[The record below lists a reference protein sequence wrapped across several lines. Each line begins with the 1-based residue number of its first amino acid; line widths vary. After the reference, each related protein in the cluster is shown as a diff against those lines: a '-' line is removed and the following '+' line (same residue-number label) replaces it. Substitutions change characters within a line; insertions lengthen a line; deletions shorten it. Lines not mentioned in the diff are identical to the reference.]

1 MEKLNLLGFLI
12 ITLNCNMTVMGMIWL
27 IVTVLLRML
36 VVVLAGSPIYE
47 DEQERFICN
56 TLQPGCANVCYD
68 LFSPVSPL
76 RFWLVQS
83 LALLLP
89 SIIFGTY
96 TLHLG
101 AKLAAGGACR
111 PQVPD
116 LSTAYLVHLLLRMLL
131 EAGLASLHYFLF
143 GFFVP
148 TSVSCSHVPCSGAV
162 DCYVS
167 RPTEKSLLVLFFWAV
182 SALSFLLSLA
192 DLLWILPRRTL
203 RTTQW
208 MNGEARSVCE
218 VPAPPPCLLQNPQ
231 GYLSQGQVD
240 QEDRQEEQVVPEF
253 PCMWTAGQGNNS
265 NAGQVS
271 VSGLLEHSDQDVS
284 EAPSSAG
291 DRLTVAHTAYEL
303 RSHRDTSLDLG
314 GKNTQSDELSL
325 ATQSHLA
332 RQASASQPQAPGR
345 LTTSGS
351 TPHLRTQKSEWV

>member
-1 MEKLNLLGFLI
+1 M
-12 ITLNCNMTVMGMIWL
+12 VA
-27 IVTVLLRML
+27 VLLRML

-56 TLQPGCANVCYD
+56 TPQPGCANVCYD

-89 SIIFGTY
+89 SVVFGTY
-96 TLHLG
+96 TLHRG

-116 LSTAYLVHLLLRMLL
+116 LSAAYLVHLLLRMLL

-143 GFFVP
+143 GFSVP
-148 TSVSCSHVPCSGAV
+148 ARVSCSRVPCSGAV

-167 RPTEKSLLVLFFWAV
+167 RPTEKSLLMLFFWAV

-192 DLLWILPRRTL
+192 DLLWSLRRRTL

-208 MNGEARSVCE
+208 VNGDARPVCQ

-231 GYLSQGQVD
+231 GYLSQSQVD

-253 PCMWTAGQGNNS
+253 PCMWTAGQGDNS
-265 NAGQVS
+265 NVGQAS
-271 VSGLLEHSDQDVS
+271 ESRLLEHSDQDVS
-284 EAPSSAG
+284 EAASSPG
-291 DRLTVAHTAYEL
+291 DRLTVAHIAHEF
-303 RSHRDTSLDLG
+303 RCHRETSL
-314 GKNTQSDELSL
+314 GKNIQSDELSL
-325 ATQSHLA
+325 ATQTHLA
-332 RQASASQPQAPGR
+332 RHCSASQPQAPGR
-345 LTTSGS
+345 LATSGS
-351 TPHLRTQKSEWV
+351 APHLRAKKSEWV

>member
-12 ITLNCNMTVMGMIWL
+12 ITLNCNMTLVGMIWL
-27 IVTVLLRML
+27 IVAVLLRML
-36 VVVLAGSPIYE
+36 VLVLAGSPIYE

-89 SIIFGTY
+89 SVVFGTY
-96 TLHLG
+96 TLHRG
-101 AKLAAGGACR
+101 AKLAARGACR

-116 LSTAYLVHLLLRMLL
+116 LSAAYLVHLLLRMLL

-143 GFFVP
+143 GFSVP
-148 TSVSCSHVPCSGAV
+148 ARVSCSQVPCSGAV

-167 RPTEKSLLVLFFWAV
+167 RPTEKSLLMLFFWAV

-192 DLLWILPRRTL
+192 DLLWSLPRRRL
-203 RTTQW
+203 RTRQW
-208 MNGEARSVCE
+208 VKEEARPVCE
-218 VPAPPPCLLQNPQ
+218 VPAPPPCLLRDPQ
-231 GYLSQGQVD
+231 GYLSQVD
-240 QEDRQEEQVVPEF
+240 QEDRQEEQVVPEG
-253 PCMWTAGQGNNS
+253 TTGQGDNVPQ
-265 NAGQVS
+265 AS

-284 EAPSSAG
+284 EATSSAG
-291 DRLTVAHTAYEL
+291 DRLTVAHTAHAF
-303 RSHRDTSLDLG
+303 RSHRETSLDLG
-314 GKNTQSDELSL
+314 SKTTQSDELSL

-332 RQASASQPQAPGR
+332 RHCSASQPQAPGR
-345 LTTSGS
+345 LATSGS
-351 TPHLRTQKSEWV
+351 APHLRIKKSEWV

>member
-1 MEKLNLLGFLI
+1 MLGFLF
-12 ITLNCNMTVMGMIWL
+12 ITLNCNVTIVGMLWL
-27 IVTVLLRML
+27 IVAVLLRML

-89 SIIFGTY
+89 SVVFGTY
-96 TLHLG
+96 TLHRST
-101 AKLAAGGACR
+101 KLAAGAACR

-116 LSTAYLVHLLLRMLL
+116 LSSAYLVHLLLRMLL
-131 EAGLASLHYFLF
+131 EVGLAFLHYFLF
-143 GFFVP
+143 GFSVP
-148 TSVSCSHVPCSGAV
+148 AHVSCSRVPCSGAV

-167 RPTEKSLLVLFFWAV
+167 RPTEKSLLMLFFWAV
-182 SALSFLLSLA
+182 SALSFLLSLV
-192 DLLWILPRRTL
+192 DLLCSLPKRTL

-208 MNGEARSVCE
+208 VKGEARPGCE
-218 VPAPPPCLLQNPQ
+218 VPAPSPCLLQDSQ
-231 GYLSQGQVD
+231 GYHSQGQVD
-240 QEDRQEEQVVPEF
+240 QEARQEEQVVPEF
-253 PCMWTAGQGNNS
+253 SMWTAGQGGNS
-265 NAGQVS
+265 KAGQAS

-284 EAPSSAG
+284 EVTSSAG
-291 DRLTVAHTAYEL
+291 DRLAVAHTPHEF
-303 RSHRDTSLDLG
+303 RSYRETSPDLG
-314 GKNTQSDELSL
+314 SKNTRSDELSL

-332 RQASASQPQAPGR
+332 RHCSASQPQAPGR

-351 TPHLRTQKSEWV
+351 APHLRTKKSEWV

>member
-1 MEKLNLLGFLI
+1 ML
-12 ITLNCNMTVMGMIWL
+12 WL
-27 IVTVLLRML
+27 VVVVLLRML

-89 SIIFGTY
+89 SVVFGTY
-96 TLHLG
+96 TLHRG
-101 AKLAAGGACR
+101 ARLAAGGACR

-116 LSTAYLVHLLLRMLL
+116 LSAAYLVHLLLRMLL

-143 GFFVP
+143 GFSVP
-148 TSVSCSHVPCSGAV
+148 ARVSCSRVPCSGAV

-167 RPTEKSLLVLFFWAV
+167 RPTEKSLLMLFFWAV

-192 DLLWILPRRTL
+192 DLLCSLPRRTL

-208 MNGEARSVCE
+208 VKGEASRVSD

-231 GYLSQGQVD
+231 SYLSQGQ
-240 QEDRQEEQVVPEF
+240 EEKEGRQEEQVVPEF
-253 PCMWTAGQGNNS
+253 PCTWTAGQGDNS
-265 NAGQVS
+265 NVGQAS
-271 VSGLLEHSDQDVS
+271 VSEMLERSDQDVS
-284 EAPSSAG
+284 EATSSAG
-291 DRLTVAHTAYEL
+291 DRLTVAHTAQEF
-303 RSHRDTSLDLG
+303 RSRRETSPDLG
-314 GKNTQSDELSL
+314 GKNTRSDELSL

-332 RQASASQPQAPGR
+332 RHCSASQPKASGR
-345 LTTSGS
+345 LATSGS
-351 TPHLRTQKSEWV
+351 APHLRTKKSEWV